1 MSKLRFTNKA
11 VGDLTSIWNYTV
23 RTWSVQQAER
33 YYNMLMNAC
42 GSLTEPSPDICRHYD
57 DIMTGLLGLKTGR
70 HIIFHT
76 ISESGDVTIIRI
88 LHERMDVRQRFR

>member
-1 MSKLRFTNKA
+1 MSKLRFTNRA
-11 VGDLTSIWNYTV
+11 VGDLTSIWNHTV
-23 RTWSVQQAER
+23 RPWSAQQAER
-33 YYNMLMNAC
+33 YYNILVNAC
-42 GSLTEPSPDICRHYD
+42 GSLTEPGTNICRHYD
-57 DIMTGLLGLKTGR
+57 DIMPGLLGLKTGR

>member
-11 VGDLTSIWNYTV
+11 VGDLTSIWN
-23 RTWSVQQAER
+23 
-33 YYNMLMNAC
+33 
-42 GSLTEPSPDICRHYD
+42 
-57 DIMTGLLGLKTGR
+57 GR

-88 LHERMDVRQRFR
+88 LHERMDVRQRLG